1 MFVKKDLELPFN
13 SRKAIIKI
21 IIVIVIVF
29 IIIIV
34 IVLIIIISAIGMFV
48 EKDLEPKP
56 STAFKLGE
64 RGLACHG
71 LRGLAPI

>member
-1 MFVKKDLELPFN
+1 MFVKKDFELPFN

-34 IVLIIIISAIGMFV
+34 IVLIIIMITG
-48 EKDLEPKP
+48 
-56 STAFKLGE
+56 STAPPFPPARTPLLSE
-64 RGLACHG
+64 LFREELPQVW
-71 LRGLAPI
+71 L